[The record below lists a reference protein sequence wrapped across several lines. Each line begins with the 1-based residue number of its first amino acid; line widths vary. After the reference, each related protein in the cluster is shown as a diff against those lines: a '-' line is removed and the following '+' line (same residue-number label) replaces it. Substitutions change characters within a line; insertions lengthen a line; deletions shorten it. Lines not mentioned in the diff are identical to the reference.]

1 MFRKTPQGRISFS
14 STIYM
19 MENLRMIYKTCV
31 SLIVKK
37 MFSLRRNGLS
47 KASNGPLSV
56 AKELVTTT
64 QHNNSN
70 LFRNG
75 KKKRLN
81 IAGINPC
88 KNKVKVQREK

>member
-37 MFSLRRNGLS
+37 MFSLGRNGLS
-47 KASNGPLSV
+47 KASNGPHSV